1 MQPMKGCIL
10 KAGLTIDQ
18 GRGRTIIRRWL
29 LPDIPDHAQ
38 SLVEG

>member
-1 MQPMKGCIL
+1 MQPMKDCIL
-10 KAGLTIDQ
+10 KAGPIIDQ
-18 GRGRTIIRRWL
+18 ISNRTIIRRWL

>member
-10 KAGLTIDQ
+10 KAGPIIDQ
-18 GRGRTIIRRWL
+18 GRDRTLRRWL

>member
-10 KAGLTIDQ
+10 KAGLIIDQ
-18 GRGRTIIRRWL
+18 RTDRTIIRRWL
-29 LPDIPDHAQ
+29 LPDIPDHAR

>member
-10 KAGLTIDQ
+10 KAGLIIDQ
-18 GRGRTIIRRWL
+18 RTDRTIIRRWL
-29 LPDIPDHAQ
+29 LPDTPDHAQ